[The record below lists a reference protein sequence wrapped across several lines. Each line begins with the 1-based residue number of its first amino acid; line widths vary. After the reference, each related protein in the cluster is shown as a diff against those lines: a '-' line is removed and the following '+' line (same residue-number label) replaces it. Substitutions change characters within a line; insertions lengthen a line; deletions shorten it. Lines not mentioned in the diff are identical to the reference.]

1 MEENVKKK
9 KKSILKRWWFWLIAV
24 VVIIGIVG
32 SIGGTEEDA
41 KQTGSP
47 GATTAA
53 DPTPE
58 EKVYKIG
65 DSVEVGKFSIT
76 ISSCTEQDKF
86 KSDNMY
92 IDDVT
97 TEGKFIAV
105 EAKIV
110 NNDKE
115 ARTIDT
121 NMFKLVD
128 SQNRE
133 FEVYS
138 KFELMTMLGDKYLF
152 LESVNPGMSRSGI
165 FVFEVPKDVNEYSL
179 KMYPGILFKTGK
191 PETVKL
197 K

>member
-1 MEENVKKK
+1 MEENVRK
-9 KKSILKRWWFWLIAV
+9 KKSIFKRWWFWLIVV
-24 VVIIGIVG
+24 VVIIGIAG
-32 SIGGTEEDA
+32 SIGGTEDDA
-41 KQTGSP
+41 KQAGSP
-47 GATTAA
+47 GATKAA
-53 DPTPE
+53 DPAPE

-105 EAKIV
+105 EAKII

-191 PETVKL
+191 PEIVKL